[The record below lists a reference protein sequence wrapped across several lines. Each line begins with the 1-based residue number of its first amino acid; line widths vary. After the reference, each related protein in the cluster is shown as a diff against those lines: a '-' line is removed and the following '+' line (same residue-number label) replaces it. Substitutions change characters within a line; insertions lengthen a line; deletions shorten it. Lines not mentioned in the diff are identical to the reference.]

1 MRKSIFF
8 IACVAVVLVSGACG
22 SKVNMPPN
30 PSLSLTEALDGSYL
44 LNDTGSNSTVSD
56 DTNSDISVSSS
67 IDIPAAENMGG
78 SSTESLSSQTEDL
91 YRSDLVYKR
100 MDDIHNSKLTDDVVY
115 NEITNVIK
123 DFNEK
128 CESYMNNGTEDIF
141 QYLVPGSTAYN
152 QQTDYKKK
160 HPNLT
165 QYYNS
170 VNVRTTRASSTYY
183 YAWVKEDLTQTENNV
198 TKTVEDNWVYKL
210 YKVGDRWYINDYTK
224 DPLNG

>member
-1 MRKSIFF
+1 MRKIILLGTCITLVFIF
-8 IACVAVVLVSGACG
+8 G
-22 SKVNMPPN
+22 SCKNRENMPKN
-30 PSLSLTEALDGSYL
+30 PPLSLTESLDGSYL
-44 LNDTGSNSTVSD
+44 LNDTEQSETVSD
-56 DTNSDISVSSS
+56 DTNSNIYVSSS
-67 IDIPAAENMGG
+67 IDIPAVENTGG
-78 SSTESLSSQTEDL
+78 SSKGSLSSQAEDL

-100 MDDIHNSKLTDDVVY
+100 MDDIHNSELTDYVVY

-128 CESYMNNGTEDIF
+128 CESYMNNGTDDIF

-170 VNVRTTRASSTYY
+170 VTVRTTRASSTYY

-224 DPLNG
+224 DPLSG

>member
-44 LNDTGSNSTVSD
+44 LYDTGSNSTVSD

-115 NEITNVIK
+115 SYDLVNQYKNVLNESI
-123 DFNEK
+123 
-128 CESYMNNGTEDIF
+128 
-141 QYLVPGSTAYN
+141 
-152 QQTDYKKK
+152 
-160 HPNLT
+160 
-165 QYYNS
+165 
-170 VNVRTTRASSTYY
+170 
-183 YAWVKEDLTQTENNV
+183 
-198 TKTVEDNWVYKL
+198 
-210 YKVGDRWYINDYTK
+210 
-224 DPLNG
+224 